1 MAKHDQIEKKA
12 EALSLKFL
20 EEHGLSLVDTE
31 YVKEAG
37 TWYLRYYIDKEG
49 GVTINDC
56 ETVSRFLSIE
66 LDRDD
71 FIPDAYTLEV
81 SSPGLGRPLKK
92 EKDYTRNLGK
102 PVEIRLFKAVSG
114 KKELMGDLISWDQN
128 SVTIKDKDSETVLE
142 KKNIAL
148 IREYVDWNASGAIT
162 EEENENE

>member
-1 MAKHDQIEKKA
+1 MAKHETIEKRA
-12 EALSLKFL
+12 EDLVLKFL
-20 EEHGLSLVDTE
+20 SEQGLSLVDVE

-49 GVTINDC
+49 GVNISDC
-56 ETVSRFLSIE
+56 ETVSRYLSAE

-92 EKDYTRNLGK
+92 EKDYVRNTGK
-102 PVEIRLFKAVSG
+102 PVEIRLFQAVSDA
-114 KKELMGDLISWDQN
+114 KEWVGDLLSWDKDN
-128 SVTIKDKDSETVLE
+128 VTLNTGGQEMTFG

-148 IREYVDWNASGAIT
+148 IREYVDWDA
-162 EEENENE
+162 